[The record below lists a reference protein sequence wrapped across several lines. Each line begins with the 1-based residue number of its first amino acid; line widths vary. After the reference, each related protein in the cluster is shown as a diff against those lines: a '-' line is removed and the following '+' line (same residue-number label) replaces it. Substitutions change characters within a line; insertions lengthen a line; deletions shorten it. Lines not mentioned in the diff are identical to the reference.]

1 MQPDDT
7 AALQQLAQFQQQ
19 FLDRLYF
26 QQPLTALT
34 VNRAACGA
42 DAEQCLET
50 YRGSLYGGLNQ
61 ALAEIYPVCRQFVG
75 ETFFSAMADRY
86 ISRYPSTVERLDD
99 YGQSFAEFLACF
111 EPVHTLPQLPTLARL
126 EWGWHRAFHAAQPA
140 PFDFDRFAD
149 ACQHNSGGI
158 QFQLAPELTLLLAE
172 YPVDLFWQWHQPD
185 GPAEMP
191 DLTTMEL
198 PLLIFRPGVQV
209 YIERLDKI
217 AWQFLQQLQRD
228 RSLNGLC
235 EVLGDQVTP
244 LLPQAIERGWISGF
258 TVES

>member
-1 MQPDDT
+1 MPPDNP
-7 AALQQLAQFQQQ
+7 AELQQLAQFQQQ

-26 QQPLTALT
+26 QQPLTAVT

-42 DAEQCLET
+42 DAQQCLDT

-75 ETFFSAMADRY
+75 EAFFSAMADRY

-99 YGQSFAEFLACF
+99 YGLEFAEFLACF

-126 EWGWHRAFHAAQPA
+126 EWAWHRAFHAADVA
-140 PFDFDRFAD
+140 PFDFNAFAQ
-149 ACQHNSGGI
+149 ACQHSSGGI
-158 QFQLAPELTLLLAE
+158 QFQLAPELTLLMAD
-172 YPVDLFWQWHQPD
+172 YPVDLLWQWHQP
-185 GPAEMP
+185 GEAGEMP
-191 DLTTMEL
+191 ELVAVEL
-198 PLLIFRPGVQV
+198 PLVIFRPGAQV
-209 YIERLDKI
+209 HIERLDKT

-235 EVLGDQVTP
+235 EVMGDQVTP
-244 LLPQAIERGWISGF
+244 LLPLAIERGWVSGF
-258 TVES
+258 TLA